1 MVYSLLSRGCAL
13 HCVALAQIMVKMPVM
28 ASMSMQAKEIWA
40 VGERE
45 RQKVWKE
52 KKMKEMKET
61 ALRGL
66 EPHLDTIN
74 DVFLIEGPSF

>member
-1 MVYSLLSRGCAL
+1 M
-13 HCVALAQIMVKMPVM
+13 ALAQIMVKMPVM
-28 ASMSMQAKEIWA
+28 AFMSMQAKEIWT
-40 VGERE
+40 VGERQ

-52 KKMKEMKET
+52 QKIKEMKET

-74 DVFLIEGPSF
+74 DVLLIEGPSF